1 MKYHILLL
9 EDVVNHGR
17 KGQLVYAAP
26 GYARNYLLPRGK
38 ALLASQSTVRMQEK
52 LQSERQE
59 QSARDRSESLDLA
72 EKLKGKMFETVVKVD
87 PDGHMYGS
95 VTTAEISQILQSE
108 GYMIDKKSVLLLHP
122 IRAIGSYQ
130 VRLMLP
136 EQVEASIGLEVK
148 PDRKIEK
155 KKAAPLKEEQSQEE
169 ASEAK
174 AEDGET
180 PKSL

>member
-1 MKYHILLL
+1 MKYHLLLL
-9 EDVVNHGR
+9 EDVINHGR

-38 ALLASQSTVRMQEK
+38 ALLASQATVRLQEK
-52 LQSERQE
+52 LQKERQE
-59 QSARDRSESLDLA
+59 QSIKDRKDSMELA

-95 VTTAEISQILQSE
+95 VTAVEIAQILLAE
-108 GYMIDKKSVLLLHP
+108 GYMIDKKNVVLAHP
-122 IRAIGSYQ
+122 IRAIGNYQ
-130 VRLMLP
+130 VRLLLP

-155 KKAAPLKEEQSQEE
+155 KKTAPKKEEATLEE
-169 ASEAK
+169 G
-174 AEDGET
+174 AEVKMDDNET
-180 PKSL
+180 TTSS